1 MARPRTF
8 DRDAALER
16 AILVFWAKGFA
27 STSTEHLVE
36 AMGIGRQSLYNTF
49 GDKRQLY
56 LEALETYQRNSTAA
70 HLKRLQGP
78 ASALEGIQ
86 AMLLGLIAEDAD
98 VRSMG
103 CMGVCA
109 VNEFGT
115 TDPAL
120 VKLREK
126 ASVQLRKKLL
136 ERLRAGQ
143 SAGEIDPDMRA
154 EDATDFVLM
163 TMTGLQS
170 AARAGAG
177 SKALQAMARFAA
189 DRLKPL

>member
-1 MARPRTF
+1 MARPRAF

-16 AILVFWAKGFA
+16 AIQVFWVNGFA
-27 STSTEHLVE
+27 ATSTEHLVE
-36 AMGIGRQSLYNTF
+36 VMGIGRQSLYNTF

-56 LEALETYQRNSTAA
+56 LEALETYQRNSTAR
-70 HLKRLQGP
+70 HLKRLEGP

-86 AMLLGLIAEDAD
+86 AMLLGLIAEDAK
-98 VRSMG
+98 VRAMG

-115 TDPAL
+115 TDPA
-120 VKLREK
+120 VNNLREK
-126 ASVQLRKKLL
+126 ASRPLRKRLV
-136 ERLRAGQ
+136 ERLRESQ
-143 SAGEIDPDMRA
+143 LAGEIDPVMYA
-154 EDATDFVLM
+154 EEAADFVLM

-170 AARAGAG
+170 AARAGAS
-177 SKALQAMARFAA
+177 SKALQTMVRFTT